1 MLLFVRNAVHMNQKL
16 KKAKIKGSQ
25 GTKLLRF
32 EIMLRLRQ
40 FNGYNLEWSEPFLM
54 GINVLRV

>member
-1 MLLFVRNAVHMNQKL
+1 MLLFFRNVVHINKKL

-32 EIMLRLRQ
+32 EIMLRLLH
-40 FNGYNLEWSEPFLM
+40 FNGYNVEWSEHFLM
-54 GINVLRV
+54 GINGS